1 MEGVSVT
8 ETSLEAAVE
17 SWVAELS
24 DQVSVSASTVQDH
37 LLDIWGSLGDG
48 AARSDVERWLTETLE
63 RELYLAD
70 DVISRLGRLVAHET
84 VG

>member
-1 MEGVSVT
+1 VT
-8 ETSLEAAVE
+8 ETSVEAAVE

-24 DQVSVSASTVQDH
+24 DQVSVSASAVQDH
-37 LLDIWGSLGDG
+37 LLDIWGTLCDG
-48 AARSDVERWLTETLE
+48 AVRSDVERWLTETLE

-70 DVISRLGRLVAHET
+70 DVISRLGRLVARET